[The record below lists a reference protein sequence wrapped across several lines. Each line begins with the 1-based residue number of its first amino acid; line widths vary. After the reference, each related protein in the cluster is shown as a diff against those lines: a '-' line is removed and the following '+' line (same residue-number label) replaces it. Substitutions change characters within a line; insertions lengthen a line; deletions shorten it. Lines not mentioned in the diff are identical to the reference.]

1 MVCISQDSFYRD
13 LNNEDLALA
22 HKSEYNFDHPRT
34 IDDEAI
40 LELLTELSS
49 GRPGK
54 VPEYDFKVSHNIS
67 QVSNLAKMP
76 NFRTTGGFRTSLNRS
91 SQPRSF
97 CSRAFYFFTSKKFEI
112 IAT

>member
-49 GRPGK
+49 GKPGK
-54 VPEYDFKVSHNIS
+54 VPEYDFKVSHNNS
-67 QVSNLAKMP
+67 KVSNLAKMP
-76 NFRTTGGFRTSLNRS
+76 NFRTIGGFQTSLSRS
-91 SQPRSF
+91 NQPRLF